1 MCWGQPPHPNVSS
14 NTCNIIDCTNFG
26 HQCYENTTI
35 IVYGIVDISKAK
47 YLFARMDLDGV
58 VVDCN
63 TVLKRQKKAGDVNP
77 LERCE
82 VLGSKGM
89 PLKLKFKKS
98 SEVLTL

>member
-14 NTCNIIDCTNFG
+14 NTCNIDCTNFG

-47 YLFARMDLDGV
+47 YLFARMDLDGI